1 MFKSDL
7 ITILV
12 VIAASTCQ
20 IIEATTAFYKVSL
33 FINPTSTTTIYFSVD
48 AVVVTG
54 VFDSITDLNANINNV
69 IPVGGYA
76 SNDNKFVY
84 HVVSP
89 FDITTGGIGF
99 NNAGA
104 SFSLSLDTTI
114 SPSALSLSSSLGFFA
129 TNIIATVTLFPIQ
142 YYILTVSTIPVRL
155 HYIAV
160 VSKRVIGVYLS
171 VTDAL
176 AETSNLLIAQGSAF
190 SNDNQFDYSVGAP
203 SYDISESG
211 IGFYLSSNNGCV
223 LYYVA
228 STSPPS
234 FRVVSTLNPYGAV
247 TATVTPL
254 LPTAYYILT
263 INTNPSIT
271 LYLAAIFTN
280 IVGVYDTLADTNWPT
295 LNRILPVGD
304 LYGND
309 NILNYTS
316 GAPFYGITDWGISFI
331 SAGGVSINLF
341 YPHGLTTL
349 YLGSDFGPYGPT
361 TATVTPITIPI
372 SYYTLTISST
382 PPRVFYITV
391 ATAQVRGV
399 YASLDNMN
407 ALSNNLIL
415 EPQTYK
421 DNDNNFDYTASAP
434 YYGLTHSGVSFL
446 LDGNDANL
454 YLLPLMY
461 PSLFLYFD
469 YGGLVYNIP
478 VTVTVESLAPTSI
491 PTTTPTRA
499 PTRTPTHQPTHQPSH
514 TPSKHPSKRPTR
526 KPTHTPTHKPTHTP
540 THKPTHT
547 PTHAPS
553 RQPTHTP
560 TMVPTV

>member
-1 MFKSDL
+1 MFKFSL
-7 ITILV
+7 IATIGIIVAL
-12 VIAASTCQ
+12 TFQ

-33 FINPTSTTTIYFSVD
+33 FINPTSTTTIATIYISVD
-48 AVVVTG
+48 AIIVTG
-54 VFDSITDLNANINNV
+54 VFDSITDLNANINNI
-69 IPVGGYA
+69 IPVGGYS

-84 HVVSP
+84 RVGSP

-104 SFSLSLDTTI
+104 SFSLSLDTTV
-114 SPSALSLSSSLGFFA
+114 SPPALSLSSSLGFFA
-129 TNIIATVTLFPIQ
+129 TNIVATVTLIPIQ
-142 YYILTVSTIPVRL
+142 YYILTVSKIPVGL

-160 VSKRVIGVYLS
+160 ISKRVVGVYLS

-176 AETSNLLIAQGSAF
+176 AETNNLLIAQGSAF
-190 SNDNQFDYSVGAP
+190 GNDNQLDYSVGAP
-203 SYDISESG
+203 SYGISVSG
-211 IGFYLSSNNGCV
+211 VSFYLSSNNGCV
-223 LYYVA
+223 LYCVA
-228 STSPPS
+228 STSLPS
-234 FRVVSTLNPYGAV
+234 FRVVSTLNPYDAV

-280 IVGVYDTLADTNWPT
+280 IVGVYDTLADTNWP
-295 LNRILPVGD
+295 LHNHILPVGD

-309 NILNYTS
+309 NILNYTA
-316 GAPFYGITDWGISFI
+316 GAPYYGITDWGISFI
-331 SAGGVSINLF
+331 SGAGVSINLF

-372 SYYTLTISST
+372 SYYTLNISST

-391 ATAQVRGV
+391 ATAQVTGV
-399 YASLDNMN
+399 YASLDNMY
-407 ALSNNLIL
+407 ALSNNLVL
-415 EPQTYK
+415 QPQTYK
-421 DNDNNFDYTASAP
+421 SNDNNFDYTASAP

-461 PSLFLYFD
+461 PSLFLYFEYD
-469 YGGLVYNIP
+469 TILYNIP
-478 VTVTVESLAPTSI
+478 VTVTVESLAPTSAPTSI

-499 PTRTPTHQPTHQPSH
+499 PTKTPTHQPTHQPSH
-514 TPSKHPSKRPTR
+514 TPSKHPSKRPT
-526 KPTHTPTHKPTHTP
+526 
-540 THKPTHT
+540 HKPTHT

-560 TMVPTV
+560 TSVPTV